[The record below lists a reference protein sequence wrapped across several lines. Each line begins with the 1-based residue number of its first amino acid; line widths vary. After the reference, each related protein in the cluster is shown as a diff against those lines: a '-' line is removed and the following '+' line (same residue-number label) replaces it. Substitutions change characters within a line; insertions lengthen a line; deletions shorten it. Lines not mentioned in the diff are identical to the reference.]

1 MSSKYFKYRKAFQRN
16 AHPYDLGVLT
26 GLRRGSDD
34 NHFLLNIY
42 KLEPSSFEEYYRYHL
57 DHYLSKNEEKTSEK
71 EFFAHVWQRVARRI
85 EYFERKD
92 PFSSKHALYM
102 SNIEKL
108 QEFQKF
114 LLPRDKWNIAPSDVL
129 LKEKDAKI
137 AELYQKIEALEKE
150 LEDLKEFNV
159 AVKAMIQ
166 DEHLPTFIDLI
177 HQIKDLSL
185 PNGRKLVRSDYD
197 SPYYKLVA
205 KYFAYGGKD
214 IPINSARNYF
224 VKKDPKDAAKG
235 VKIEEHEKLFKIVP
249 KDQK

>member
-1 MSSKYFKYRKAFQRN
+1 MSSKFFKYRKAFQRN

-42 KLEPSSFEEYYRYHL
+42 KLEPSSFEGYYQYHL
-57 DHYLSKNEEKTSEK
+57 DHYLAKDEGNSEK
-71 EFFAHVWQRVARRI
+71 EFFAHVWQRIERRI

-102 SNIEKL
+102 ANIDKL

-114 LLPRDKWNIAPSDVL
+114 LLPRDRWNIAPSDVL
-129 LKEKDAKI
+129 IKEKDAKI
-137 AELYQKIEALEKE
+137 AELNEKIEALEKKLRKFE
-150 LEDLKEFNV
+150 AFNV
-159 AVKAMIQ
+159 SGKAMIQ
-166 DEHLPTFIDLI
+166 DEHLSTFMDLI

-185 PNGRKLVRSDYD
+185 PNGRKLVRSDFD

-205 KYFAYGGKD
+205 KYFSHKGKAISID
-214 IPINSARNYF
+214 TARNYF

-235 VKIEEHEKLFKIVP
+235 VKIEEHEKLFRIVP